1 MYFSK
6 RQPLTT
12 PKPLFWVL
20 TPRSVSGNTVLSIR
34 CHLSYPFIY
43 FLGCQESPIYLSP
56 FSSVRPFWVVIFH
69 PVCFLIPVVHSFS
82 SGSFSL
88 PLHAPFMTALSPVKF
103 QSIQELTAEDGD
115 WARMRRWVYLIA
127 ITGFQIGQSS
137 WLQMMETTQ
146 ISWRRRNFIGPLI
159 RKRCWGKAEWKE
171 FL

>member
-1 MYFSK
+1 M
-6 RQPLTT
+6 
-12 PKPLFWVL
+12 
-20 TPRSVSGNTVLSIR
+20 SVSGNTVLRIW

-82 SGSFSL
+82 SGSFSF
-88 PLHAPFMTALSPVKF
+88 PLHAPFMTALSPAKF
-103 QSIQELTAEDGD
+103 QSIQKLTAEDGD

-127 ITGFQIGQSS
+127 ITGFQISQSS

-146 ISWRRRNFIGPLI
+146 VSLRKGTLLGHLSEKDVGVKQNRSNFCRNQDLI
-159 RKRCWGKAEWKE
+159 N
-171 FL
+171 